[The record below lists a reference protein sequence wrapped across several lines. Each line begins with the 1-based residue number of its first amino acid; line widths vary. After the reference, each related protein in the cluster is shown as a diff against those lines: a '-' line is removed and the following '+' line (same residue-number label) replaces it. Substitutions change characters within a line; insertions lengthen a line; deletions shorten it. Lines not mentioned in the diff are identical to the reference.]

1 MGAFQIKHNLNNSDC
16 WISQDK
22 LGCCNKKASLAKFFF
37 FFFFLPVKST
47 RGLGNCA
54 PCGDSDPGALNLG
67 FPISTQGLHIYRGKE
82 NGPAWEWCLCHRTS
96 HITPVTWDG
105 AGKGSFLCVQEGW
118 YEIASGKCIVPF
130 LLQPCLILVVTMRP
144 WLYVN
149 LFM

>member
-118 YEIASGKCIVPF
+118 IWNSIWQMHSTISVA
-130 LLQPCLILVVTMRP
+130 TMSYSSSYHETMTLR
-144 WLYVN
+144 
-149 LFM
+149 